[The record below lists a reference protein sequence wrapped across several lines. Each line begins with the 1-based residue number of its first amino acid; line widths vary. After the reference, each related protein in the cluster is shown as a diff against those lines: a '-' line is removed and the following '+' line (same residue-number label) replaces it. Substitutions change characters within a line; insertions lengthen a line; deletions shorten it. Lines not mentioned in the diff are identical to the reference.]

1 MGKYCHSNAPELE
14 ARLEAFLERLAAR
27 IGALPESREI
37 AAVLLG
43 GGYGR
48 GEGGVFRKPDGDAEL
63 FNDLDFFVIS
73 RPLPRR
79 RRKALDCAMREFG
92 KGFDEEIGVDVDFG
106 PARSAGEL
114 EHMPYTLMWQELR
127 AGCRLVW
134 GDPACLERW
143 RLSDWS
149 LLPVSEAARLLL
161 NRAAGLLLAA
171 AKLDEDSAENR
182 RFAARNLF
190 KALLAIGDA
199 RLILTH
205 NYRARAQE
213 RSAALAEDS
222 GFPAA
227 LLDGY
232 RRALAYK
239 FEPCELSAEEL
250 NREFPAALK
259 LFREF
264 WWSFWSELA
273 GAFVE
278 NAGELEAYLRL
289 AGPFPEDRG
298 RRERM
303 KNPVRRFR
311 CRLPLVPYFRQP
323 RYDLYVEISSIL
335 LEKVGLPRY
344 IDRNGASGRF
354 LYAWERCN

>member
-1 MGKYCHSNAPELE
+1 MGKYCHSDAPELE

-43 GGYGR
+43 GGYGG
-48 GEGGVFRKPDGDAEL
+48 GEGGVFLKSEGVAEL

-134 GDPACLERW
+134 GDPAGLERW
-143 RLSDWS
+143 RLNDWR

-171 AKLDEDSAENR
+171 AKLDEDSAGSR

-239 FEPCELSAEEL
+239 FEPCELSAEE
-250 NREFPAALK
+250 
-259 LFREF
+259 
-264 WWSFWSELA
+264 WSFWSELA
-273 GAFVE
+273 GAPVE

-335 LEKVGLPRY
+335 LEKVEFPRY